1 MIRHCRY
8 VIAVQDLRRSAEY
21 YRNILGFEVLQIT
34 DPGWRVFQRDDCVIM
49 AGECRDALS
58 PATLGDHSY
67 FALGA
72 KARVPYE
79 LGRGLRAQMPIEHSD
94 VGHLARRVIEYG

>member
-79 LGRGLRAQMPIEHSD
+79 FGPRPTRPDADRAQRCGAPREE
-94 VGHLARRVIEYG
+94 GN